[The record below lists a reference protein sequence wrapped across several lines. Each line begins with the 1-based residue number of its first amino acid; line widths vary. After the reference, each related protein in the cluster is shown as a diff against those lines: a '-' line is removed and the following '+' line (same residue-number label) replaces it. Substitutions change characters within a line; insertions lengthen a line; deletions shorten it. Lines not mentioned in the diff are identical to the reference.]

1 MLHLPVAL
9 NPKVLVGNMSLAVL
23 MATFP
28 HTPSFS
34 YLGHPNVPAQAAV
47 ALASGPEPKGVGG
60 GLVRSGPDGQLSLHT
75 KFELSRTILAIP
87 TYLQRQ
93 MLHLPVALSPKE
105 LV

>member
-1 MLHLPVAL
+1 
-9 NPKVLVGNMSLAVL
+9 MSLAVL

-34 YLGHPNVPAQAAV
+34 YLGHPHVPALEDV

-60 GLVRSGPDGQLSLHT
+60 GHVPSSPDGHLSPHT

-87 TYLQRQ
+87 MYLHRQ
-93 MLHLPVALSPKE
+93 MLYLPVALNPKE
-105 LV
+105 FVGA